1 MYTLG
6 GWKETF
12 KNVFSPSTT
21 WDLGS
26 NSGHQA
32 AQEPLPTE
40 PSHRP
45 LVVTINSA
53 PLIGLLGTIDQ
64 TWLTRAAQGP
74 GSDATTNSYLRWGT
88 ESVPHK
94 PLQQTALPT
103 WS

>member
-1 MYTLG
+1 MCSLLPPRG
-6 GWKETF
+6 
-12 KNVFSPSTT
+12 T
-21 WDLGS
+21 WD
-26 NSGHQA
+26 QTQVIRQ
-32 AQEPLPTE
+32 QEPLPTE
-40 PSHRP
+40 PPHWP

-53 PLIGLLGTIDQ
+53 PLMGLLGTIDQ